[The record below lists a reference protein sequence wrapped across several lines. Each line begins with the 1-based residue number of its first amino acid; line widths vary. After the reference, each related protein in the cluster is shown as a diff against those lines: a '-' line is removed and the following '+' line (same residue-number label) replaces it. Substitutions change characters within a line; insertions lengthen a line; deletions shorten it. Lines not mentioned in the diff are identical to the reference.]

1 MENTNAVPQ
10 QNPLTKFFRQP
21 KIYIKLP
28 SSGNFYPPGAL
39 ELTSTAEY
47 PVFAMTARDE
57 LTMKTPDAL
66 LNGQSTVDI
75 IQSCIPNIKNA
86 WAMPSLDVDAALVA
100 IRLATYGEKL
110 DITVRIPNTDTT
122 REYTADLRTVLDKLA
137 NAVFNPVV
145 KINDNMTVFIR
156 PLSYLEFTKN
166 AVKTLEEQ
174 RILNIVSDD
183 SINEEQK
190 IQLFNV
196 SFKRL
201 TEITIDMVGQC
212 IEKIQTPEVEVTDQR
227 YIKEFIDNAEKDFF
241 KHIMDHLEEQKDSFS
256 IEPFEV
262 TTTLEDRESGAPEKF
277 SVPIT
282 LDISNFFA

>member
-1 MENTNAVPQ
+1 
-10 QNPLTKFFRQP
+10 
-21 KIYIKLP
+21 LP

-122 REYTADLRTVLDKLA
+122 REYTADLRSVLDKLA

-174 RILNIVSDD
+174 RILNIVNDD
-183 SINEEQK
+183 SMNEEQK

-212 IEKIQTPEVEVTDQR
+212 IEKIQTHEVEVTDQR

-241 KHIMDHLEEQKDSFS
+241 KHIMDHLEKQKDSFS